1 METSSFEVKIAK
13 HKSIRITLTGSN
25 IGRPRDY
32 MYFVGAEDAK
42 AYVCEGTWRQCKS
55 IFKQGQKRKSFG
67 CSWR

>member
-1 METSSFEVKIAK
+1 METSSFEVNIAK

-42 AYVCEGTWRQCKS
+42 AFAGQSQILCKLHL
-55 IFKQGQKRKSFG
+55 G
-67 CSWR
+67 CK